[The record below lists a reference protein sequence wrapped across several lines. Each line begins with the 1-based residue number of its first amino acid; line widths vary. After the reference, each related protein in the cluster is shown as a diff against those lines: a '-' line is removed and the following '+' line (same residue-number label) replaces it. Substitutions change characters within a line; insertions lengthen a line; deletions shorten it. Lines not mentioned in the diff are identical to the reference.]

1 MARPRIEINWD
12 DVDKLCGLQCT
23 EEEVAQFLGV
33 SVDTLARACKREYRM
48 SFAEYFSQKRG
59 LGRVSLRR
67 AQWQAAQKGNPT
79 MLIWLGK
86 QYLEQKD
93 KASHEHSGPNGRP
106 IETRDLSELPDEQL
120 KERIEALLSKR
131 ASKKEEP

>member
-1 MARPRIEINWD
+1 
-12 DVDKLCGLQCT
+12 
-23 EEEVAQFLGV
+23 
-33 SVDTLARACKREYRM
+33 
-48 SFAEYFSQKRG
+48 
-59 LGRVSLRR
+59 
-67 AQWQAAQKGNPT
+67 